1 MKVKS
6 IKIEK
11 TNSDGTTTLK
21 NVDLENE
28 KKHLEKIN
36 RTDIDYIITKI
47 DRIKQKSSKKNKK
60 ETPPQFL
67 LRKLKNLV
75 ERRNRLLSSFT
86 NWGDDILSHS
96 ENEIIE
102 YYRKYLIEEA
112 RFKSNT
118 NKSSSYRFGIESN
131 NSIL

>member
-11 TNSDGTTTLK
+11 T
-21 NVDLENE
+21 
-28 KKHLEKIN
+28 N

-75 ERRNRLLSSFT
+75 ERRNRLLS
-86 NWGDDILSHS
+86 IQ
-96 ENEIIE
+96 
-102 YYRKYLIEEA
+102 
-112 RFKSNT
+112 RFNYK
-118 NKSSSYRFGIESN
+118 RQ
-131 NSIL
+131 